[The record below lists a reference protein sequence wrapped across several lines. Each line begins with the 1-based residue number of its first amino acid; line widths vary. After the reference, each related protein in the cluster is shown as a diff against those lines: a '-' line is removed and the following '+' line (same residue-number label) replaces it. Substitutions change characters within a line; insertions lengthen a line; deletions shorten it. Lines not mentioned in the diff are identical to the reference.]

1 MARPLVV
8 WVRMRERVRPH
19 LPPGELPH
27 DAPAS
32 VPRGSV
38 HQHVAHQEHV
48 DRVRRQA
55 GELPNAVGY
64 LFHERGSVSKRP
76 PGPRLAAGP
85 APPETCVSR

>member
-1 MARPLVV
+1 MAGALVV
-8 WVRMRERVRPH
+8 GMGMGERVCPH
-19 LPPGELPH
+19 LPPRELTH
-27 DAPAS
+27 DSPAS
-32 VPRGSV
+32 VAGGGV
-38 HQHVAHQEHV
+38 HQDVAQQEHV